1 MKNNNENEAE
11 ELKTHFVYAGD
22 YYDGDRNPRFENS
35 LRSFILKSMKK
46 YHTTSVMVTTLNMER
61 FRLITKEYMENYGK
75 ESADF
80 FRKCSINDDLESF
93 FEDLRLGN
101 EPDETVHTYFLPKL
115 TKEELE
121 LVERRDASYL
131 KTLSWFM
138 EYQHVD
144 EMKLSESSSKYILG
158 LSHRRTFTIE
168 HKKSKFQ
175 PSSQTKI
182 VNFGTNRKRR
192 HSSTWRPVL
201 APSHNNSHYN
211 SFE

>member
-1 MKNNNENEAE
+1 MQNYNQNEAE

-22 YYDGDRNPRFENS
+22 YYDGDRHDRYEDS

-46 YHTTSVMVTTLNMER
+46 HNITSVMVTTLNMAR

-75 ESADF
+75 ERPGF
-80 FRKCSINDDLESF
+80 FRKCSVNDDLESF
-93 FEDLRLGN
+93 FEDLRLGK
-101 EPDETVHTYFLPKL
+101 EPDEMVYTYFLPKL
-115 TKEELE
+115 TKEELKS
-121 LVERRDASYL
+121 VERRDKSYL

-144 EMKLSESSSKYILG
+144 EMKLSESDSKYILG

-175 PSSQTKI
+175 PSYHTLINS
-182 VNFGTNRKRR
+182 FDTNRKRR
-192 HSSTWRPVL
+192 HSSTKK
-201 APSHNNSHYN
+201 
-211 SFE
+211 